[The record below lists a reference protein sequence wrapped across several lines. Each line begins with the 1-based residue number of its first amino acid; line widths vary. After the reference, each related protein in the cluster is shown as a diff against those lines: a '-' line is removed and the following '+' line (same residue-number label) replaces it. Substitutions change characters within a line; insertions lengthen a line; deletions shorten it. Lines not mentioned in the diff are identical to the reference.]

1 MSTRERLYE
10 SVLTRLSPD
19 KAAWLDQHRPSVR
32 SSWGWGPLNGQV
44 GRQGI
49 VRDLARAVAFD
60 EVVETGTYRGNSTE
74 FFAHVLGVPIH
85 TVEAHP
91 RYYHYAAKRLAP
103 YPDVTVEL
111 GDSREILRRLGERP
125 GDPTTLFYL
134 DAHWEQD
141 LPLREEVEIIAKGW
155 QSGVVVIDDFEVAG
169 RRGLH
174 LRRLRPRQA
183 PLRRLPSR
191 RRVVAVL
198 PVAALRAGVRRATG
212 LRRAGRAVAARHSGR
227 PAEPAPARLRRAR

>member
-49 VRDLARAVAFD
+49 VRDLARAVDFD

-74 FFAHVLGVPIH
+74 FFAHVLGVPVH

-155 QSGVVVIDDFEVAG
+155 QSGVVVIDDFEVEGDAGYTFDDYGPGKRLCADYLPDVGWSLFFPSLPSAQESGG
-169 RRGLH
+169 RRGC
-174 LRRLRPRQA
+174 
-183 PLRRLPSR
+183 
-191 RRVVAVL
+191 AVL
-198 PVAALRAGVRRATG
+198 ASPSLHDTVAALPS
-212 LRRAGRAVAARHSGR
+212 LRPHA
-227 PAEPAPARLRRAR
+227 

>member
-1 MSTRERLYE
+1 MSTREHLYE
-10 SVLTRLSPD
+10 SVLTRLPPA

-32 SSWGWGPLNGQV
+32 SSWGWGPLNGQA

-49 VRDLARAVAFD
+49 LRDLARTVAFD

-85 TVEAHP
+85 TVEAQP
-91 RYYHYAAKRLAP
+91 RYYHYAAQRLAP

-141 LPLREEVEIIAKGW
+141 LPLAEEVEIIAKGW
-155 QSGVVVIDDFEVAG
+155 SSGVVVIDDFQVPDDPGYTYDDYGPLKRLCVDYLPDVGWSLYFPSLPSAEETGG
-169 RRGLH
+169 RRGCAVLVSPSLSEGVGALSS
-174 LRRLRPRQA
+174 LRRH
-183 PLRRLPSR
+183 
-191 RRVVAVL
+191 
-198 PVAALRAGVRRATG
+198 G
-212 LRRAGRAVAARHSGR
+212 
-227 PAEPAPARLRRAR
+227 